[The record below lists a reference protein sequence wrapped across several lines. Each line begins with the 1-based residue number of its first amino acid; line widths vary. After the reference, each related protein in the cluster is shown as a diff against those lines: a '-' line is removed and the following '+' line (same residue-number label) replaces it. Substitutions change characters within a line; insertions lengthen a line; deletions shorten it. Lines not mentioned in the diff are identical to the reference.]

1 MINQITSVFS
11 RILFIGA
18 FLLGALAI
26 WEKLANLSGFT
37 ITLLGGYVPSRLLEL
52 SAIALLFVIALQLRE
67 IKQISNKS
75 LGTNG
80 SD

>member
-1 MINQITSVFS
+1 MINQLISVVS

-18 FLLGALAI
+18 FLLAALAI
-26 WEKLANLSGFT
+26 WEKLANLFGFT
-37 ITLLGGYVPSRLLEL
+37 ITLLGGYFPSRLLEL

-67 IKQISNKS
+67 IKQVSNKS
-75 LGTNG
+75 LGANG

>member
-1 MINQITSVFS
+1 MRSQLTSVVS

-18 FLLGALAI
+18 FLLTALAI
-26 WEKLANLSGFT
+26 WEKLANLFGFT

-67 IKQISNKS
+67 IKRVSKKS
-75 LGTNG
+75 LGANG